1 MFSTQEFKDWA
12 KKNVIL
18 VEVDFPRKTQLPDK
32 VKKQNDELKRR
43 FSISGFP
50 TVLFLDAQEKVI
62 GKSVGYGGGGAE
74 SWLKDASKQI
84 K

>member
-32 VKKQNDELKRR
+32 VKKQNNELKRR

-62 GKSVGYGGGGAE
+62 GRSGYKRGGAE
-74 SWLKDASKQI
+74 SWVKDASNQI